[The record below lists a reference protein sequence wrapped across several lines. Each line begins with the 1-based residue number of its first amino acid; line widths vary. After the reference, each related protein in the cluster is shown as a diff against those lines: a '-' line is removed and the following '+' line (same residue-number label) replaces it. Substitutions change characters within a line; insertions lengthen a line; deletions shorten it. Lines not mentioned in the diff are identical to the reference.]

1 MQTNILYAAVSSII
15 AAAIS
20 AYVALR
26 SKRTDLIIA
35 ASSNNNLEIQHIFD
49 GYARIVEDLQ
59 TEVLRLQGELE
70 MLRVEQMEC
79 DSYRQALETEVLGLK
94 HRISVLEGRSDDE

>member
-1 MQTNILYAAVSSII
+1 MQSNILYAAISSIV

-26 SKRTDLIIA
+26 SKRTDLFMA

-59 TEVLRLQGELE
+59 TEVSRLQGELE
-70 MLRVEQMEC
+70 ILRAEQMEC
-79 DSYRQALETEVLGLK
+79 DSYRQALETEVFGLK
-94 HRISVLEGRSDDE
+94 HRISVLEGRDNDE